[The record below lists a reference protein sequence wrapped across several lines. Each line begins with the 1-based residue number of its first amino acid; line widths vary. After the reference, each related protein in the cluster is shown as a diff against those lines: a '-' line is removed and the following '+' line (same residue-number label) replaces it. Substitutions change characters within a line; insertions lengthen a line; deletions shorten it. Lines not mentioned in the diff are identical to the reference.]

1 MAYYGL
7 ITLAT
12 AMFSVMF
19 FFNQMYQKH
28 YGSGLRAALL
38 FSMGSGLAGLIV
50 LLAINGFLFEY
61 THFSL
66 IMATLTALNS
76 LGFTFC
82 SLKALGK
89 INLSL
94 YSLFSML
101 GGMALPFISG
111 ILFHNEKLTL
121 GKGICFIVITLSL
134 LLTIEKGNERK
145 GGTFYYIGIFVLNG
159 MSGVLSKIFTDAP
172 FEKASDTGHSILCAT
187 VSVLLS
193 LILLLIVRPEKRK
206 INAGTVIS
214 MIGNGVLGRV
224 ANWIL
229 LITLAVLPASAQYPF
244 ITGGTMILSTLICYF
259 TPNKPKWREIVA
271 VIISFLG
278 LLILVFIP

>member
-1 MAYYGL
+1 MIYYGL

-19 FFNQMYQKH
+19 FFNQLFQKH

-38 FSMGSGLAGLIV
+38 FSTGSGVAGLIV
-50 LLAINGFLFEY
+50 LLAINGFSFEY

-66 IMATLTALNS
+66 LMAILTALNG

-101 GGMALPFISG
+101 GGMALPFVSG
-111 ILFHNEKLTL
+111 ILFHNEDLTL
-121 GKGICFIVITLSL
+121 GKGICFVIITLAL
-134 LLTIEKGNERK
+134 LLTVEKGENK
-145 GGTFYYIGIFVLNG
+145 GGTVYYVGIFVLNG

-172 FEKASDTGHSILCAT
+172 YDKASDTGYSILCA
-187 VSVLLS
+187 VVAVLLS
-193 LILLLIVRPEKRK
+193 LILLLIVRPEKKR
-206 INAGTVIS
+206 INAGTVVS

-244 ITGGTMILSTLICYF
+244 VTGGTMILSTLLCYF
-259 TPNKPKWREIVA
+259 TPNKPRWREIAA
-271 VIISFLG
+271 VILSFAG
-278 LLILVFIP
+278 LLVLVFVP

>member
-1 MAYYGL
+1 MVYYGL
-7 ITLAT
+7 ITLAAT
-12 AMFSVMF
+12 MFSVMF
-19 FFNQMYQKH
+19 FFNQMFQKH

-38 FSMGSGLAGLIV
+38 FSAGSGVSGLIV
-50 LLAINGFLFEY
+50 LLAINGFSFEY

-101 GGMALPFISG
+101 GGMALPFVSG
-111 ILFHNEKLTL
+111 ILFHNEELTW
-121 GKGICFIVITLSL
+121 GKGICFIIITLAL
-134 LLTIEKGNERK
+134 FLTVEKSGERK
-145 GGTFYYIGIFVLNG
+145 GGTFYYIGIFTLNG
-159 MSGVLSKIFTDAP
+159 MSGVLAKIFKAAP
-172 FEKASDTGHSILCAT
+172 FEKASDAGYSILCVL

-193 LILLLIVRPEKRK
+193 LILLLIVKPEKKR
-206 INAGTVIS
+206 INPGTVIS

-224 ANWIL
+224 GNWIL
-229 LITLAVLPASAQYPF
+229 LITLTVLPASAQYPF

-271 VIISFLG
+271 VIVSFIG
-278 LLILVFIP
+278 LLVLVFVP